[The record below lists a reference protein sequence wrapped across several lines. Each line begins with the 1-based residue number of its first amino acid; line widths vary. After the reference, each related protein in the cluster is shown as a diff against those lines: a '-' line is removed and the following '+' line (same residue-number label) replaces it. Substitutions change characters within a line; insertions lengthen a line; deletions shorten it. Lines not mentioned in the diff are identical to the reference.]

1 MADARKPAAPPATQ
15 PPGSVT
21 LVENDGR
28 PAPPATQGDDRS
40 LGDLLSELTTETTTL
55 VKQEIRL
62 VKAEAAQEAREAGR
76 AVGAAVAGGAVAY
89 TGLIALV
96 IGLGATLGQIF
107 DEDAIWLGILV
118 VGAVVALVGYLMLKK
133 GLDQIKHLSPPLDTT
148 AQTLKEDKQWIKEE
162 TR

>member
-1 MADARKPAAPPATQ
+1 MADARKPAAPPTTK

-21 LVENDGR
+21 LVEGDAR
-28 PAPPATQGDDRS
+28 PAPADDRS
-40 LGDLLSELTTETTTL
+40 IGDLISELTTETTTL

-62 VKAEAAQEAREAGR
+62 VKAEAREEAREAGA

-89 TGLIALV
+89 AGLIPILIGAGW
-96 IGLGATLGQIF
+96 GLGLLL
-107 DEDAIWLGILV
+107 DDDLIWLGILLVGALVAV
-118 VGAVVALVGYLMLKK
+118 VGALMLKK